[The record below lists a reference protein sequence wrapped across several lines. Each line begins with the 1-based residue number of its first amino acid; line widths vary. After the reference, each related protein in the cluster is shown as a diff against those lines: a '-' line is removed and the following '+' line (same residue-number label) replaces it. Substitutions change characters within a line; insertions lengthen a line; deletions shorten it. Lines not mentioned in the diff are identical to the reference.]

1 MFTFKSLSIDF
12 GSETAQLAKRFV
24 NIPRSIATYKTHI
37 DFTRACQD
45 LHVIPQNLRLKR
57 LVHTQ
62 EGNKILAQ
70 AEDRL
75 VSARIHECHSI
86 IRRKELDLY
95 FTRRQLEHRIPS
107 VLPSLQ
113 SFASSISSATRE
125 KRQASQEEK
134 LSMLR
139 KKDPD
144 RRGADT
150 ASFVTNLSSRQL
162 SPCEIKVLAKSPG
175 FNMTMTRPPLPK
187 MVAAVEDGIA
197 RLDPSVREALSNY
210 LHRTIA
216 PLVGNT
222 PTHVLNTGHFLERAS
237 QVRLSDDDTIVS
249 FDVVSLFTSVPV
261 PLAVAAAREVLEKD
275 ETLGS
280 RTSLSVDELCR
291 LLEFCLGS
299 TYFSFKG
306 EIFKQTIL
314 ADLQKNGYSRSFVQ
328 RLARRLCCTR
338 NNHGSSGDT
347 QPRPIARIS
356 VPYVKGTSE
365 TLARV
370 LRKEG
375 IQVAHKPVSTLGRLV
390 PRQKDRLPKEKAQ
403 GVVYKIPCAEC
414 PAAYIAS
421 PVLYPAATAS
431 VQIPYGKVNASPP
444 SSSSLSP
451 PPSPHRPDQATR
463 SPREAQSEAAHIS
476 ASEREANRILCVP
489 SSPGNTS
496 LLTWHRRWF
505 KS

>member
-12 GSETAQLAKRFV
+12 GPETAQLAKRFL
-24 NIPRSIATYKTHI
+24 NITRSIATYKTHI

-45 LHVIPQNLRLKR
+45 LHVIPQSLRLKR

-70 AEDRL
+70 AEHRL

-86 IRRKELDLY
+86 LRRKELELY

-113 SFASSISSATRE
+113 SFASSIASATRE
-125 KRQASQEEK
+125 KRQAYQEEK
-134 LSMLR
+134 LSKLR
-139 KKDPD
+139 KKDPE
-144 RRGADT
+144 RGGADT
-150 ASFVTNLSSRQL
+150 ASFVMNLSSRPL
-162 SPCEIKVLAKSPG
+162 SPCEIKDLAKGHG
-175 FNMTMTRPPLPK
+175 FNMTTTRPPLPK

-222 PTHVLNTGHFLERAS
+222 PTHVLNTGHFVERAS
-237 QVRLSDDDTIVS
+237 QLRLSDDDTIVS
-249 FDVVSLFTSVPV
+249 FDVVSVFTSVPV

-306 EIFKQTIL
+306 EIFKQ
-314 ADLQKNGYSRSFVQ
+314 
-328 RLARRLCCTR
+328 CCTH

-375 IQVAHKPVSTLGRLV
+375 IQVAH
-390 PRQKDRLPKEKAQ
+390 
-403 GVVYKIPCAEC
+403 
-414 PAAYIAS
+414 
-421 PVLYPAATAS
+421 
-431 VQIPYGKVNASPP
+431 NNPP
-444 SSSSLSP
+444 PPP
-451 PPSPHRPDQATR
+451 PPSPPELPVASCAPQAPLR
-463 SPREAQSEAAHIS
+463 KVSPRTRWLRR
-476 ASEREANRILCVP
+476 ASKRVSLPPP
-489 SSPGNTS
+489 SVYRDSGYFPSGRPGAPDNGWTGVVVADSDPGSPS
-496 LLTWHRRWF
+496 
-505 KS
+505 